1 MCRYAQHPYKQHY
14 ACFQCRKVFRIPG
27 TDGAFDSPAY
37 TDLLKRKVKCPDCR
51 NPMALMGRD
60 FKAPRESAR
69 KQWEKVQQLRNAGIA
84 FEYGSAPVYRPA
96 KLREVAP
103 FIERIE
109 MMKSEGRQ
117 LAHRFK
123 KRSTRKAR

>member
-1 MCRYAQHPYKQHY
+1 M
-14 ACFQCRKVFRIPG
+14 
-27 TDGAFDSPAY
+27 
-37 TDLLKRKVKCPDCR
+37 
-51 NPMALMGRD
+51 MGRD
-60 FKAPRESAR
+60 LKAPRESAR

-123 KRSTRKAR
+123 KRSTGKAR